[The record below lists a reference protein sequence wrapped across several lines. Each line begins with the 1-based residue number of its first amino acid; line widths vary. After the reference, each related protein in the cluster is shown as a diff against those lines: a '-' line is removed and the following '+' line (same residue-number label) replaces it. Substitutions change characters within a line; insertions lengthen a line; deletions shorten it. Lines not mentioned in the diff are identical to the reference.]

1 MTWQPSGPTERQP
14 RALVVGLRRIVK
26 DPKASVRQRL
36 RACEPLAI
44 IAEYIE
50 GRSQAEAEAGKGLR
64 GRALPPTASR
74 GNSKSIS
81 SLAELVGK
89 LE

>member
-1 MTWQPSGPTERQP
+1 MET
-14 RALVVGLRRIVK
+14 LRTQATTAASTCRWATAHRG